1 MKEGVRGRVVGR
13 AWPHPEGSGGCRWAL
28 TAAIVGRHQHL
39 KASNDETEARL
50 VKSLAK
56 ATQVAPGSSVKARE
70 TTVSITMVLSEWTLF
85 SKEAGIPPGPSVSYA
100 VMFVDHRVQK
110 SMLLDLNKEIKEE
123 LGVTVVGD
131 TIAIL

>member
-1 MKEGVRGRVVGR
+1 
-13 AWPHPEGSGGCRWAL
+13 
-28 TAAIVGRHQHL
+28 VGRHQHL

-100 VMFVDHRVQK
+100 VMFVDNRVQK